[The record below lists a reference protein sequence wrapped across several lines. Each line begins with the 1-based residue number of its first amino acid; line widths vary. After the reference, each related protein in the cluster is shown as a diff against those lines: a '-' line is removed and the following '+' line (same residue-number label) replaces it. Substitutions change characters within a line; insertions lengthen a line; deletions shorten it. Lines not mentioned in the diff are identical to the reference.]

1 MNFPVL
7 RLSNHLLREARH
19 EAKQLPPLEFFESF
33 LKKSK
38 FIFKSSP
45 ESSRLLLFKPVEDY
59 LMEVE
64 YFSRYP
70 LIAEKDF
77 FADLLGDEEE
87 ESEEQVICDNTSST
101 IVFTRKGWKFM
112 ADCATLNSSTQIA
125 RLLTTDQDLN
135 CEYHLYFNP
144 TNSIYKSAF
153 ANLSSEVPAELGQ
166 FIELTSVW
174 HEHEQYKAWLLS
186 LNEFIL
192 KN

>member
-1 MNFPVL
+1 
-7 RLSNHLLREARH
+7 
-19 EAKQLPPLEFFESF
+19 
-33 LKKSK
+33 
-38 FIFKSSP
+38 
-45 ESSRLLLFKPVEDY
+45 
-59 LMEVE
+59 MEVE

-153 ANLSSEVPAELGQ
+153 ANLSSEVQRGFIRLLESAEVPAELGQ

-174 HEHEQYKAWLLS
+174 HEHEQYKAW
-186 LNEFIL
+186 
-192 KN
+192 